1 MEKTHAGNN
10 KITDLTY
17 LSELSRGNEQFV
29 KEMIALFLKENPRE
43 IEMLEEGI
51 RDRNFYAI
59 NMAAHKLRS
68 TLPFVGIDRYIQ
80 QEVEEIELISLNNS
94 AVQKLEITPDEDYDI
109 KKVEIITMDRKVIRK
124 IESLFPKVKTLCE
137 QARLELSA

>member
-1 MEKTHAGNN
+1 MEKNDGGNV

-17 LSELSRGNEQFV
+17 LSELSQGNEQFIQ
-29 KEMIALFLKENPRE
+29 EMIALFLQENPRE

-51 RDRNFYAI
+51 KNRNFYAI

-80 QEVEEIELISLNNS
+80 QDVEQIELISLNNS

-109 KKVEIITMDRKVIRK
+109 KKVEVVTMD
-124 IESLFPKVKTLCE
+124 
-137 QARLELSA
+137 